1 MTTKSR
7 FAGVA
12 TRHERLAAADPSQDE
27 GAVKSNGR
35 PPGKK
40 TDPNYT
46 QVTVYLEKKVH
57 HNARKVL
64 FDSHRQFSD
73 LVNELVSTWLDS
85 QTSGNLDS

>member
-12 TRHERLAAADPSQDE
+12 NRHERLAAADPGANE
-27 GAVKSNGR
+27 AAVKSSGR

-73 LVNELVSTWLDS
+73 LVNELVTNWLDT
-85 QTSGNLDS
+85 QKSGSPDT

>member
-12 TRHERLAAADPSQDE
+12 NRHERLAAADPGANE
-27 GAVKSNGR
+27 AAVKSSGR

-57 HNARKVL
+57 HSARKAL

-73 LVNELVSTWLDS
+73 LVNELVTTWLDT
-85 QTSGNLDS
+85 QKSGDPET

>member
-12 TRHERLAAADPSQDE
+12 TRHERLAAADPMPSE
-27 GAVKSNGR
+27 LATKSTGR

-73 LVNELVSTWLDS
+73 LVNELVSNWLDS
-85 QTSGNLDS
+85 QKSGTPHS

>member
-12 TRHERLAAADPSQDE
+12 NRHERLAAADPGANE
-27 GAVKSNGR
+27 AAVKSSGR

-46 QVTVYLEKKVH
+46 QVTVYPVSYTHLT
-57 HNARKVL
+57 L
-64 FDSHRQFSD
+64 PTSD
-73 LVNELVSTWLDS
+73 LV
-85 QTSGNLDS
+85 